1 MQDVIIVCAGNRG
14 KSIYYNIMWANAKA
28 DDKHEERPYN
38 LLGFI
43 NDIPDALDGSGI
55 DAPILGS
62 ISDWYPKGDE
72 LYIMGTADPK
82 GKEKLAKL
90 LKNRGCQFTSFIS
103 PNAIVPPDLEMGE
116 GCVVEA
122 YRIGCGV
129 KLGNFVSVNASMLM
143 SGARIGDYSTTTG
156 FTVIENAVVGKS
168 VFIGSHAVVTNGIC
182 VGDEAKISIGSIV
195 VNDVPEGSTVFGVPA
210 EVTGW

>member
-1 MQDVIIVCAGNRG
+1 MQNVIIVCAGNRG

-55 DAPILGS
+55 DVPILGS

-72 LYIMGTADPK
+72 FYIMGTADPK
-82 GKEKLAKL
+82 AKEKLATM
-90 LKNRGCQFTSFIS
+90 LKERGCRFISFVS
-103 PNAIVPPDLEMGE
+103 PNAVVPPDLKMGE
-116 GCVVEA
+116 GCVIEA

-129 KLGNFVSVNASMLM
+129 KLGDFVSVNASMLM
-143 SGARIGDYSTTTG
+143 SGAKIDDYSTTTG
-156 FTVIENAVVGKS
+156 FTVIENAYVGKS
-168 VFIGSHAVVTNGIC
+168 VFVGSHAVIADGVS
-182 VGDEAKISIGSIV
+182 VGNNAKIGIGSIV
-195 VNDVPEGSTVFGVPA
+195 TKDVPDEATVFGVPA

>member
-82 GKEKLAKL
+82 AKEKLATM
-90 LKNRGCQFTSFIS
+90 LKERGCRFISFVS
-103 PNAIVPPDLEMGE
+103 PNAVVPPDLKMGE

-129 KLGNFVSVNASMLM
+129 KLGDFVSVNASMLM
-143 SGARIGDYSTTTG
+143 SGAKIDDYSTTTG
-156 FTVIENAVVGKS
+156 FTVIENAYVGKS
-168 VFIGSHAVVTNGIC
+168 VFVGSHAVIADGVS
-182 VGDEAKISIGSIV
+182 VGNNAKIGIGSIV
-195 VNDVPEGSTVFGVPA
+195 TKDVPDEATVFGVPA